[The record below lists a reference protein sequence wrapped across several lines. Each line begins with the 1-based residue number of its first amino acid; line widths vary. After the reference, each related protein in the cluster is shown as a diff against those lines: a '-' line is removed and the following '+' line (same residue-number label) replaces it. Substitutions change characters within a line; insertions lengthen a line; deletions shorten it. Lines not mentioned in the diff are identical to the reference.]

1 MAHHLLCHDNNGST
15 ASETYRQI
23 DVLSP
28 LDAGLRHLDLPQQVS
43 SLCYGYY
50 AGDAD
55 AAHISLE
62 LMPSPSIGAQCYVR
76 TYGSE
81 PEMYLRPDPMARVR
95 RPLIYL
101 QFKRLL

>member
-1 MAHHLLCHDNNGST
+1 MAHHLYCQVNNGST
-15 ASETYRQI
+15 ASEAYREI
-23 DVLSP
+23 DILSP
-28 LDAGLRHLDLPQQVS
+28 LGTGLRHLDLPQQKS
-43 SLCYGYY
+43 YLCYGYY

-62 LMPSPSIGAQCYVR
+62 LMPPPSTGAQCYVR

-95 RPLIYL
+95 RPLIYI